1 MIAPNAIAGT
11 GLTTTQLAERTGVPA
26 ATLRMWEARHG
37 FPVPARLPGGHR
49 RYSDADVELVRAV
62 IRQREQGLSLAAA
75 IARALGESSKPA
87 SIFAGLAQ
95 RRPDLQPMTL
105 SKTAMLALSRAIED
119 EHCARGSAGVVIG
132 SFQTAAFYR
141 MSEARWDELA
151 RTARIAVAL
160 ADFDA
165 IAQTPARPVEVPIRR
180 DHPLAREWAV
190 VFQAPG
196 TSSCLAGWEI
206 PEPGGVPRDPERRF
220 EVLWSPEPE
229 VAFAAASI
237 AIDLIEPLAP
247 TVARKLMSALEE
259 PVVPTSPELRSAVKQ
274 AHRML
279 AYVSGGDTTAK

>member
-1 MIAPNAIAGT
+1 MAGT

-37 FPVPARLPGGHR
+37 FPVPTRLPGGHR
-49 RYSDADVELVRAV
+49 RYSESDVELVLTV
-62 IRQREQGLSLAAA
+62 IRQREQGLSLSAA
-75 IARALGESSKPA
+75 IARALEESSKPA

-105 SKTAMLALSRAIED
+105 SKSAMLALSRAVED
-119 EHCARGSAGVVIG
+119 EHIARGSEGIVIG
-132 SFQTAAFYR
+132 SFQTTRFYR
-141 MSEARWDELA
+141 LSQARWEELA
-151 RTARIAVAL
+151 RTAKLALAL

-165 IAQTPARPVEVPIRR
+165 LEQVPGRPVEVPISR
-180 DHPLAREWAV
+180 DHPLAREWAL

-196 TSSCLAGWEI
+196 TSACLAGWEI
-206 PEPGGVPRDPERRF
+206 PEPLRVPAQAQRRF

-237 AIDLIEPLAP
+237 AADLIEP
-247 TVARKLMSALEE
+247 VAHEVSRKLLAALEE
-259 PVVPTSPELRSAVKQ
+259 PAVPTSPELRSAVKQ

-279 AYVSGGDTTAK
+279 AYVTGASE

>member
-1 MIAPNAIAGT
+1 MAGT
-11 GLTTTQLAERTGVPA
+11 GLTTTQLSELTGVPA

-37 FPVPARLPGGHR
+37 FPLPARLPGGHR
-49 RYSDADVELVRAV
+49 RYSETDVELVRAV
-62 IRQREQGLSLAAA
+62 IKQREQGLSLAAA
-75 IARALGESSKPA
+75 IGRALGEASKPA

-105 SKTAMLALSRAIED
+105 NKPAMLALSRAVED

-141 MSEARWDELA
+141 LSEPRWEELA
-151 RTARIAVAL
+151 RTAKVAVAL
-160 ADFDA
+160 ADFDELG
-165 IAQTPARPVEVPIRR
+165 QRPGRPTEVPIRR

-196 TSSCLAGWEI
+196 TASCLAGWEI
-206 PEPGGVPRDPERRF
+206 PEPGGVPRDDERRF

-237 AIDLIEPLAP
+237 AADLIEPLAP
-247 TVARKLMSALEE
+247 AVARKLVAALEE
-259 PVVPTSPELRSAVKQ
+259 PAVPTSPELRSAVKQ

-279 AYVSGGDTTAK
+279 AYLSDGATRTK

>member
-1 MIAPNAIAGT
+1 VTGENAIAGA

-49 RYSDADVELVRAV
+49 RYSESDVELVLTV
-62 IRQREQGLSLAAA
+62 IRQRQQGLSLSAS
-75 IARALGESSKPA
+75 IARALGESSKPT

-105 SKTAMLALSRAIED
+105 SKSAMVALSRAIED
-119 EHCARGSAGVVIG
+119 EHIARGSDGVVIG
-132 SFQTAAFYR
+132 SFQTATFYR
-141 MSEARWDELA
+141 LSAARWQELA
-151 RTARIAVAL
+151 RTAKLAVAL

-165 IAQTPARPVEVPIRR
+165 LAQVPGQPVEVPIGR
-180 DHPLAREWAV
+180 DHPLAREWAL

-206 PEPGGVPRDPERRF
+206 PEPRGVPRHAERRF

-229 VAFAAASI
+229 VAFAAASV
-237 AIDLIEPLAP
+237 AADLIEPLAP
-247 TVARKLMSALEE
+247 GVARKLAAALQE
-259 PVVPTSPELRSAVKQ
+259 PAVPTSPELRSAVKQ

-279 AYVSGGDTTAK
+279 AYLSGGATPGQ